1 MRMIDSARAL
11 DLLDKWLKN
20 FGEMIVKRAR

>member
-11 DLLDKWLKN
+11 DLPDKWLTS